1 LSSSVIETG
10 IGKSLSSDAP
20 KISHAVLLTS
30 AQLVRAVSRL
40 LFALI
45 VARALGPE
53 QFGVYTLLLAV
64 VEIAAVVSGIGY
76 GDYATREAAKDR
88 RMGWGLG
95 EQLTWLRIA
104 YAIPFAGLALGLLW
118 LLSYPRLVLVGT
130 AWILLT
136 LVPRAL
142 TETIQGVLRG
152 TGNCWEYIALDVVFG
167 SVLVLGAGVILARGG
182 GVLMVVAIELAAATA
197 AGTAAF
203 ALTVRLRT
211 KERIR
216 LEWSALLK
224 KSFVFNLYPFV
235 ITLYDRVDVLLL
247 SKLGGDYA
255 TGIYGAAYRP
265 LSMVQI
271 LPYGILYSLLPALSR
286 GDWRGAA
293 RERLERAMGLLL
305 SAAFLIV
312 LATMIFADALVPLL
326 LGVRF
331 VEAAAAL
338 KILIWAVILRYLNY
352 GLNMGLLAA
361 KRERVFVMSSSVS
374 LAVNF
379 IGNMIF
385 IPMFSWRA
393 AAVLTIITELVV
405 LNMNLY
411 WLRQVTGTI
420 LKPLR
425 WARISW
431 VFAALLTIALAGAKV
446 VSPSVIGTVCLLS
459 FLTYLYRT
467 GMVGEFAAAW
477 GAARSRALEGSN
489 S

>member
-1 LSSSVIETG
+1 LNSSVTETG
-10 IGKSLSSDAP
+10 IPKSLSADAP

-30 AQLVRAVSRL
+30 AQIARGVSRL

-64 VEIAAVVSGIGY
+64 VEIAAVISGVGY
-76 GDYATREAAKDR
+76 GDYATREAAKDQ

-104 YAIPFAGLALGLLW
+104 YAIPFAGIALGLLW
-118 LLSYPRLVLVGT
+118 LLGYPRLVLVGGV
-130 AWILLT
+130 WISLT
-136 LVPRAL
+136 LIPRAL
-142 TETIQGVLRG
+142 TEVVQGVLRG
-152 TGNCWEYIALDVVFG
+152 TGNCWEYVALDAVFG
-167 SVLVLGAGVILARGG
+167 FVLLLGAGVIVARGG

-197 AGTAAF
+197 AGMASF

-211 KERIR
+211 KEQIR
-216 LEWSALLK
+216 LKWSALLR
-224 KSFVFNLYPFV
+224 KSVVFNLYPFV

-247 SKLGGDYA
+247 SKLSGDHA
-255 TGIYGAAYRP
+255 TGVYGAAYRP

-286 GDWRGAA
+286 GDWTGSA

-305 SAAFLIV
+305 SVAFVIV
-312 LATMIFADALVPLL
+312 LAATIFADPLVRLL
-326 LGVRF
+326 LGPRF
-331 VEAAAAL
+331 AETAGAL

-352 GLNMGLLAA
+352 ALNMGLLAA
-361 KRERVFVMSSSVS
+361 KRERVFIVTSSVC

-379 IGNMIF
+379 IGNFIF

-393 AAVLTIITELVV
+393 AAALTIVTELVV
-405 LNMNLY
+405 LMMNQY

-420 LKPLR
+420 VKPLR
-425 WARISW
+425 GARISL

-446 VSPSVIGTVCLLS
+446 SSPPVIGTACLL
-459 FLTYLYRT
+459 FFVVYLYRT
-467 GMVGEFAAAW
+467 GMVSEFAATW
-477 GAARSRALEGSN
+477 SGGRDGAPEGP
-489 S
+489 